1 MEYFWKQQDDIPS
14 GMGYPLFGTTHLVS
28 VTLTLICVLIA
39 ALVVSRKGESVQ
51 KKVLKFIP
59 LFMVGMEVIKD
70 LFLVH
75 VGRFGIG
82 YLPLHVCSIG
92 IFAFLLR
99 EFLPWKW
106 SKDYFGEISFVLIM
120 PASIAALI
128 FADWTVYYPALNFIN
143 LHSYLWHGLL
153 VLYPIVLFMAK
164 EISPSI
170 RHLHWVLT
178 FLCLVVPPIYLFDKR
193 FGCNYFFVN
202 WPVPDSPL
210 SWLSSF
216 LGNPGYLAGYG
227 ILVVAVIL
235 LIYLLIE
242 ILKGT
247 YEHKENN

>member
-28 VTLTLICVLIA
+28 VALTMACVLVA
-39 ALVVSRKGESVQ
+39 ALVVSRKSETVQ

-59 LFMVGMEVIKD
+59 LFMVGMEVFKD

-92 IFAFLLR
+92 IFVFLLR
-99 EFLPWKW
+99 QYLPWKW

-128 FADWTVYYPALNFIN
+128 FADW
-143 LHSYLWHGLL
+143 
-153 VLYPIVLFMAK
+153 
-164 EISPSI
+164 
-170 RHLHWVLT
+170 
-178 FLCLVVPPIYLFDKR
+178 
-193 FGCNYFFVN
+193 
-202 WPVPDSPL
+202 PVPDSPL

-216 LGNPGYLAGYG
+216 MGNPGYLAGYA
-227 ILVVAVIL
+227 ILVVGVML
-235 LIYLLIE
+235 LIYLFIE
-242 ILKGT
+242 IFRGSRIQ
-247 YEHKENN
+247 